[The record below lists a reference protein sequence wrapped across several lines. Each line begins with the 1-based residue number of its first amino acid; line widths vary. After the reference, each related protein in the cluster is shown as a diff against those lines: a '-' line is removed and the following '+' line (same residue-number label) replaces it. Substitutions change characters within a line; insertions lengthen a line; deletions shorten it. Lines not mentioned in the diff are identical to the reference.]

1 MENKRKKYS
10 DDDKKKI
17 GSRIK
22 KIRLE
27 KGMTLEEFGKL
38 FDTSKSNVSM
48 WEKGR
53 SLPNP
58 ERMKQIAKVGDISVS
73 DLIENNGRKVTVY
86 ELPKLKEVINDIIN
100 NSIDR
105 DIAKLEIFEILHK
118 AFPNEKIDK
127 AACEYLVSTL
137 MDIKG
142 VCLPDQAIIQIYRI
156 NSGDAQ
162 PKIRDRQTLIEYYKR
177 YIEAIHMFKHIHK
190 DHELLDFIETQGSI
204 ANHILYKLDNLNDD
218 LF

>member
-10 DDDKKKI
+10 DGEKKKI

-58 ERMKQIAKVGDISVS
+58 ERMKQIAKIGDTTISE
-73 DLIENNGRKVTVY
+73 LIKIDEVKPSKKLAHKETIRKVLSITLPDVDINEDALNNVTSLVS
-86 ELPKLKEVINDIIN
+86 ELDYIDFSLPDIAAIYTHNQIYKHNQVHDALSYLNYLKPKFLTLDTFYKSGHIPEDMKMDIAIEI
-100 NSIDR
+100 SFIQR
-105 DIAKLEIFEILHK
+105 DIEEI
-118 AFPNEKIDK
+118 EK
-127 AACEYLVSTL
+127 
-137 MDIKG
+137 
-142 VCLPDQAIIQIYRI
+142 RI
-156 NSGDAQ
+156 AS
-162 PKIRDRQTLIEYYKR
+162 
-177 YIEAIHMFKHIHK
+177 
-190 DHELLDFIETQGSI
+190 
-204 ANHILYKLDNLNDD
+204 NHVTP
-218 LF
+218 

>member
-10 DDDKKKI
+10 DGEKKKI

-58 ERMKQIAKVGDISVS
+58 ERMKQIAKIGDTTISE
-73 DLIENNGRKVTVY
+73 LIKIDEVKPSKKLAHKETIRKVLSITLPDVDINEDALNNITSLVS
-86 ELPKLKEVINDIIN
+86 ELDYIDFSLPDIAAIYTHNQIYKHNQVHDALSYLNYLKPKFLTLDTFYKSGHIPEDMKMDIAIEI
-100 NSIDR
+100 SFIQR
-105 DIAKLEIFEILHK
+105 DIEEI
-118 AFPNEKIDK
+118 EK
-127 AACEYLVSTL
+127 
-137 MDIKG
+137 
-142 VCLPDQAIIQIYRI
+142 RI
-156 NSGDAQ
+156 AS
-162 PKIRDRQTLIEYYKR
+162 
-177 YIEAIHMFKHIHK
+177 
-190 DHELLDFIETQGSI
+190 
-204 ANHILYKLDNLNDD
+204 NHVTP
-218 LF
+218 

>member
-10 DDDKKKI
+10 DDEKKKI

-58 ERMKQIAKVGDISVS
+58 ERMKQIAKVGDTTVS
-73 DLIENNGRKVTVY
+73 DLMATNNARILTISKDPSLRKMIYDVVDESIEKDFDDTAISKIILDAFPDEEIDKQAYGDLINT
-86 ELPKLKEVINDIIN
+86 LNDIGNI
-100 NSIDR
+100 
-105 DIAKLEIFEILHK
+105 IL
-118 AFPNEKIDK
+118 PVE
-127 AACEYLVSTL
+127 E
-137 MDIKG
+137 
-142 VCLPDQAIIQIYRI
+142 IIQIYQI
-156 NSGDAQ
+156 NIGDAQ
-162 PKIRDRQTLIEYYKR
+162 PKIKDRKTLIQSYEKYL
-177 YIEAIHMFKHIHK
+177 EGVEMFRTVPKFP
-190 DHELLDFIETQGSI
+190 EVLNFIETRERSVKI
-204 ANHILYKLDNLNDD
+204 ILKHLKSLKSK
-218 LF
+218 

>member
-10 DDDKKKI
+10 DDEKKKI

-58 ERMKQIAKVGDISVS
+58 ERMKQIAKVGDTTVS
-73 DLIENNGRKVTVY
+73 DLMATNNARILTISKDPSLRKMIYDVVDESIEKDFDDAAISKIILDAFPDEEIDKQAYGDLINT
-86 ELPKLKEVINDIIN
+86 LNDIGNI
-100 NSIDR
+100 
-105 DIAKLEIFEILHK
+105 IL
-118 AFPNEKIDK
+118 PVE
-127 AACEYLVSTL
+127 E
-137 MDIKG
+137 
-142 VCLPDQAIIQIYRI
+142 IIQIYQI
-156 NSGDAQ
+156 NIGDAQ
-162 PKIRDRQTLIEYYKR
+162 PKIKDRKTLIQSYEKYL
-177 YIEAIHMFKHIHK
+177 EGVEMFRTVPKFP
-190 DHELLDFIETQGSI
+190 EVLNFIETRERSVKI
-204 ANHILYKLDNLNDD
+204 ILKHLKSLKSR
-218 LF
+218 

>member
-10 DDDKKKI
+10 DDEKKKI

-58 ERMKQIAKVGDISVS
+58 ERMKQIAKVGDTTVS
-73 DLIENNGRKVTVY
+73 DLMATNNARILTISKDPSLRKMIYDVVDESIEKDFDDAAISKIILDAFPDEEIDKQAYGDLINT
-86 ELPKLKEVINDIIN
+86 LNDIGNI
-100 NSIDR
+100 
-105 DIAKLEIFEILHK
+105 IL
-118 AFPNEKIDK
+118 PVE
-127 AACEYLVSTL
+127 E
-137 MDIKG
+137 
-142 VCLPDQAIIQIYRI
+142 IIQIYQI
-156 NSGDAQ
+156 NIGDAQ
-162 PKIRDRQTLIEYYKR
+162 PKIKDRKTLIQSYEKYL
-177 YIEAIHMFKHIHK
+177 EGVEMFRTVPKFP
-190 DHELLDFIETQGSI
+190 EVLNFIETRERSVKI
-204 ANHILYKLDNLNDD
+204 ILKHLKSLKSK
-218 LF
+218 

>member
-10 DDDKKKI
+10 DDEKKKI

-58 ERMKQIAKVGDISVS
+58 ERMKQIAKVGDTTVS
-73 DLIENNGRKVTVY
+73 DLMATNNAR
-86 ELPKLKEVINDIIN
+86 
-100 NSIDR
+100 
-105 DIAKLEIFEILHK
+105 ILT
-118 AFPNEKIDK
+118 I
-127 AACEYLVSTL
+127 S
-137 MDIKG
+137 
-142 VCLPDQAIIQIYRI
+142 
-156 NSGDAQ
+156 
-162 PKIRDRQTLIEYYKR
+162 
-177 YIEAIHMFKHIHK
+177 K
-190 DHELLDFIETQGSI
+190 DPSL
-204 ANHILYKLDNLNDD
+204 
-218 LF
+218 

>member
-10 DDDKKKI
+10 DGEKKKI

-58 ERMKQIAKVGDISVS
+58 ERMKQIAKVGDTTVS
-73 DLIENNGRKVTVY
+73 DLMATNNARILTISKDSSLRKMIYDAVDESIEKDFDDDAISKII
-86 ELPKLKEVINDIIN
+86 LDAFPDKEIDKQAYGDLINTLNDIGNI
-100 NSIDR
+100 
-105 DIAKLEIFEILHK
+105 IL
-118 AFPNEKIDK
+118 PVE
-127 AACEYLVSTL
+127 E
-137 MDIKG
+137 
-142 VCLPDQAIIQIYRI
+142 IIQIYQI
-156 NSGDAQ
+156 NIGDAQ
-162 PKIRDRQTLIEYYKR
+162 PKIKDRKTLIQSYEKYLEGVEMFR
-177 YIEAIHMFKHIHK
+177 TVPEFPEVLNFIEARERSVKIILKHLK
-190 DHELLDFIETQGSI
+190 S
-204 ANHILYKLDNLNDD
+204 K
-218 LF
+218 